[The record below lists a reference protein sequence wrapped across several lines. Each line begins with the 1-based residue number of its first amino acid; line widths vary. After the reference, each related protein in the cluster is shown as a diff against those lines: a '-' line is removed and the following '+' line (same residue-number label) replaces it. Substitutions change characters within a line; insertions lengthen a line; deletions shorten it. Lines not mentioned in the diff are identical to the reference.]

1 MRRCAFDG
9 NSGDRRGRGGERRE
23 MPRLLLIEDDP
34 SIRRLVTLALEDAG
48 FEIAAAENG
57 AAGLASFGEST
68 PDIVVLDLSLPDMH
82 GFEVCEQIRERGDT
96 PVLILTASSRDE
108 QVLEGFRRGADDYLT
123 KPFSVRVFTARL
135 DALLRRRPRRPLT

>member
-1 MRRCAFDG
+1 
-9 NSGDRRGRGGERRE
+9 